1 MPPGGSFHWLQRPD
15 DIRIRYALWPE
26 PDTGS
31 AKGTMIIVPGRT
43 EFVEKYF
50 ETIGELQQRGFAVAI
65 LDLRGQ
71 GLSNRTLDN
80 PLKGHITHF
89 QDYIDDLH
97 ELIDKVVLPLMP
109 RPLSLLGHSM
119 GGNISLLYLH
129 DHNRLI
135 RRAVL
140 SAPMTGIKLPLVP
153 PVVGAWLTRFA
164 AAVGGGDK
172 ALMGTR
178 WGRVNVT
185 FDENLATRDHER
197 FERFSSLLRA
207 EPFLALGP
215 PTFGWGKAAY
225 QAMASLE
232 SISYLEKITTPILIV
247 SAGHDRLIESAT
259 HRTLAQLLPSA
270 QLEEIADCEHEILME
285 RDELRRAFWNA
296 FDGFVERDK
305 T

>member
-1 MPPGGSFHWLQRPD
+1 MV
-15 DIRIRYALWPE
+15 
-26 PDTGS
+26 
-31 AKGTMIIVPGRT
+31 IVPGRT

-65 LDLRGQ
+65 LDPRGQ
-71 GLSNRTLDN
+71 GLSSRILDN

-129 DHNRLI
+129 HHSRLI

-140 SAPMTGIKLPLVP
+140 SAPMTGIKLPLLVAP
-153 PVVGAWLTRFA
+153 AVAAWLTRVL
-164 AAVGGGDK
+164 AAVGAGDK
-172 ALMGTR
+172 ALTGTR
-178 WGRVNVT
+178 WGQLDVT
-185 FDENLATRDHER
+185 FDENWATRDRER
-197 FERFSSLLRA
+197 FERFLSLLRA
-207 EPFLALGP
+207 EPLLALGP
-215 PTFGWGKAAY
+215 PTFGWGKAAC
-225 QAMASLE
+225 QAMADLE
-232 SISYLEKITTPILIV
+232 SISYLEKIMTPVLIV

-259 HRTLAQLLPSA
+259 HRTLAQSLPSA

-285 RDELRRAFWNA
+285 RDEMRQAFWNA
-296 FDGFVERDK
+296 FDEFVARD
-305 T
+305 TI